1 MPLRDGLTIV
11 LRLLRES
18 GRPGEFTAMQGQFQQ
33 MLSGRVAQLIR
44 VRLQDD
50 LAFIPEISANKYA
63 LMIRFTAPGAGG
75 WSASNRPRQSEAN
88 VPFELTYCNL

>member
-1 MPLRDGLTIV
+1 MPNERQETRAAAVGGQESLPGGLLAVYADET
-11 LRLLRES
+11 L
-18 GRPGEFTAMQGQFQQ
+18 
-33 MLSGRVAQLIR
+33 QLIR